1 MLEFMVIAD
10 DLSGACDTAVQF
22 QKFGYPT
29 VVLNATEH
37 AENYQDRYRAMAI
50 TTNSRDLTPE
60 AARHAVKRVCPILKT
75 LKPKTIY
82 KKIDSTWRGNIGAEL
97 EVLMKELRIGFA
109 VICSAYP
116 ENQRLGIGGYL
127 LVDGALLHHT
137 AMARDPASPITE
149 GYLPKLLSSQTD
161 LSIVHLGLDLI
172 EKGPAVMTA
181 FIHETVQRGPCLFI
195 ADATEDIHLES
206 IASIASTPLPP
217 FVFTGSAGLS
227 AAMLRCQKKKAEKQR
242 VSILTVA
249 GSVNP
254 KSISQ
259 IDKLLEND
267 HIKELYVPWE
277 MLLHSKAEQ
286 LAARVT
292 HATDILSNGMD
303 LVIRTCRSSED
314 VEAAKT
320 AGKKKARIGE
330 AAVADTISDGLKG
343 FTTEILSKIKI
354 GGIMV
359 TGGTTALSLLE
370 GIGGEGIEVQREIEA
385 GVPLGRIVGGHLD
398 GVKIITKA
406 GGFGSLDVFC
416 TGAEIIKQD
425 TNPPFII

>member
-1 MLEFMVIAD
+1 MLEFMIIAD

-29 VVLNATEH
+29 VVLNATER
-37 AENYQDRYRAMAI
+37 AENYQNRYRAMAI
-50 TTNSRDLTPE
+50 TTNSRDLTPG
-60 AARHAVKRVCPILKT
+60 AARYAVKQVCPILKT

-82 KKIDSTWRGNIGAEL
+82 KKIDSTWRGNVGAEL
-97 EVLMKELRIGFA
+97 EVLIRELQLRFA

-137 AMARDPASPITE
+137 AMAKDPASPITE
-149 GYLPKLLSSQTD
+149 GYLPKLLSNQTD
-161 LSIVHLGLDLI
+161 LSIVHLALDLI
-172 EKGPAVMTA
+172 EKGQEVMTA

-195 ADATEDIHLES
+195 ADATEQSHLAA
-206 IASIASTPLPP
+206 IASIATPALPP
-217 FVFTGSAGLS
+217 FIFAGSAGLS
-227 AAMLRCQKKKAEKQR
+227 AAILRCQKKTVEKQGI
-242 VSILTVA
+242 SILTIG

-259 IDKLLEND
+259 IDKLLKSD
-267 HIKELYVPWE
+267 HIEELYVPWD
-277 MLLHSKAEQ
+277 MLLHSRAEQ
-286 LAARVT
+286 LAARIT
-292 HATDILSNGMD
+292 QATDILSRSTD
-303 LVIRTCRSSED
+303 LVIRTCRSPD
-314 VEAAKT
+314 DAEAAKA
-320 AGKKKARIGE
+320 AGRKKTGGGG
-330 AAVADTISDGLKG
+330 AAVAAAISDGLKRI
-343 FTTEILSKIKI
+343 TTEILLKTKV

-359 TGGTTALSLLE
+359 TGGTTALKLLE
-370 GIGGEGIEVQREIEA
+370 GIGGEGIEVQQEIEP

-416 TGAEIIKQD
+416 AGAEIIKQD
-425 TNPPFII
+425 N

>member
-29 VVLNATEH
+29 VVLNATER
-37 AENYQDRYRAMAI
+37 AESYQNRYRAMAI
-50 TTNSRDLTPE
+50 TTNSRDLVPE
-60 AARHAVKRVCPILKT
+60 AARFALKQVCPILKT

-82 KKIDSTWRGNIGAEL
+82 KKIDSTWRGNVGAEL
-97 EVLMKELRIGFA
+97 EVLIKELQLRFA

-137 AMARDPASPITE
+137 AMAKDPASPITE
-149 GYLPKLLSSQTD
+149 GYLPKLLSNQTD
-161 LSIVHLGLDLI
+161 LSIVHLGLNLI
-172 EKGPAVMTA
+172 EKGQDAMTA
-181 FIHETVQRGPCLFI
+181 FIHETVQGCPCLFI
-195 ADATEDIHLES
+195 ADATEESHLDA
-206 IASIASTPLPP
+206 IASIVATTLPP
-217 FVFTGSAGLS
+217 FVFAGSAGLS
-227 AAMLRCQKKKAEKQR
+227 AAMLRCRKRTVEKQHI
-242 VSILTVA
+242 SILTIA

-259 IDKLLEND
+259 IDKLLESD
-267 HIKELYVPWE
+267 HIEELYVPWE
-277 MLLHSKAEQ
+277 MLLHSRAEQ
-286 LAARVT
+286 LAARIT
-292 HATDILSNGMD
+292 QATDILSRSVD
-303 LVIRTCRSSED
+303 LVIRTCRSLD
-314 VEAAKT
+314 DAEAAKA
-320 AGKKKARIGE
+320 AGRKKAGGGGG
-330 AAVADTISDGLKG
+330 AAVAEAISDGLKR
-343 FTTEILSKIKI
+343 FTTEILAKTKI

-359 TGGTTALSLLE
+359 TGGTTALKLLE
-370 GIGGEGIEVQREIEA
+370 GIGGEGIEVKQEIEP

-425 TNPPFII
+425 K